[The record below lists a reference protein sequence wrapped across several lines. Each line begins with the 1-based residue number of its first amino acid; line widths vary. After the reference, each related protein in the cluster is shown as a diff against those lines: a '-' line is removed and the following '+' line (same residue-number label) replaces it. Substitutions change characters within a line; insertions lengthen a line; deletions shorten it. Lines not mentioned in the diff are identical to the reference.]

1 MTAPQT
7 NAAIDAIL
15 GEILELEKITAH
27 LSAENC
33 ELWDSANH
41 LRIVLGIEE
50 ALSIRFTIAEIES
63 ATTRKKLIEIVATK
77 ENNG

>member
-7 NAAIDAIL
+7 NAVIDDVLA
-15 GEILELEKITAH
+15 EILELDKVSAK

-33 ELWDSANH
+33 ESWDSANH
-41 LRIVLGIEE
+41 LRIILGLEE

-63 ATTRKKLIEIVATK
+63 ATTRQKLVEIVATK
-77 ENNG
+77 PINP